1 MLFYRRAASELSR
14 AGIFYAQQGDVMST
28 SSNVD
33 PSDPISKGSSP
44 YSYVSSRDESLE
56 NHLAT
61 HLKEITRIGAAL
73 SVEKNIHKILEMI
86 VDEAKSLTNADAGTL
101 YILDREKK
109 ALQFQILQNDSMGD
123 RLGGTSGLEID
134 LPSVPLFNSQGEPN
148 HANVSSYTALTGET
162 INIPDVYDAEGFDFS
177 GPRSYDKSTGYRSK
191 SMLVLAMQNHEN
203 ETIGVLQLLNAQD
216 LKTGEVVSFSP
227 DYIDLV
233 VSLASQGAVA
243 LTNTQLI
250 QNLTDLFYAFIKS
263 IATAMDEK
271 SPYTGGHITRVV
283 DLTMTVA
290 KMINDTDQAPFQNT
304 CFSDDE
310 MEELRLAAWMHDV
323 GKITTP
329 EVIVDKATKLQSF
342 TDRIEFI
349 ETRFD
354 LIATVIEN
362 DCLKRKLELMTE
374 GKLDPQINSRLDQD
388 MSKQI
393 TTVKKDF
400 DFLRGINQAVEF
412 MGDDKLEI
420 LQEIAK
426 KTYLMNDKQ
435 YPYLTEDEVKN
446 LSIQKGTLTAEE
458 RTIIE
463 NHAEV
468 TFKMLNELPFPKKH
482 AMVPEY
488 AAGHHEKLDGSGY
501 FRHLSE
507 DNLPLQ
513 SRIMAIADIFEALTA
528 RDRPYKRPMKLS
540 QALKILSFLKKDG
553 HIDPDIHD
561 LVVNSNLFL
570 EYAKANMNPDQI
582 D

>member
-1 MLFYRRAASELSR
+1 
-14 AGIFYAQQGDVMST
+14 MSA

-33 PSDPISKGSSP
+33 SSDTISKGSSQ
-44 YSYVSSRDESLE
+44 YSYVSSRDEFLE
-56 NHLAT
+56 NHLAI
-61 HLKEITRIGAAL
+61 HLKKIARIGAAL
-73 SVEKNIHKILEMI
+73 SVEKNIHKLLEMI
-86 VDEAKSLTNADAGTL
+86 VDETKSLTNADAGTL
-101 YILDREKK
+101 YILDKDKK
-109 ALQFQILQNDSMGD
+109 ALQFQILQNDTMKI
-123 RLGGTSGLEID
+123 RLGGTSSAETN
-134 LPSVPLFNSQGEPN
+134 LPSVPLFDSQGNPN
-148 HANVSSYTALTGET
+148 HANVSSYAALTGEV

-177 GPRSYDKSTGYRSK
+177 GPRDYDQSTGYRSK

-216 LKTGEVVSFSP
+216 LETGEVVSFSP

-283 DLTMTVA
+283 DLTMMIA
-290 KMINDTDQAPFQNT
+290 KEINDTSRAPFQST

-310 MEELRLAAWMHDV
+310 MEELRLAAWMHDI

-342 TDRIEFI
+342 FDRIEFI

-354 LIATVIEN
+354 LIAATIEN
-362 DCLKRKLELMTE
+362 DFLKHKLKLSAE
-374 GKLDPQINSRLDQD
+374 GKLDTEMISRIDQD
-388 MSKQI
+388 MCEQLAA
-393 TTVKKDF
+393 VAKDF
-400 DFLRGINQAVEF
+400 DFLRTINQAVEF
-412 MGDDKLEI
+412 MDEDKLKQ
-420 LQEIAK
+420 LQKIAE
-426 KTYLMNDKQ
+426 KTYHMNDGRRS
-435 YPYLTEDEVKN
+435 YLSEDEVKN
-446 LSIQKGTLTAEE
+446 LSIRKGTLTEEE
-458 RTIIE
+458 RKIIE
-463 NHAEV
+463 NHVEV

-482 AMVPEY
+482 SMVAEY

-501 FRHLSE
+501 FRHLSK
-507 DNLPLQ
+507 DKLPLQ
-513 SRIMAIADIFEALTA
+513 SRIMAVADIFEALTA
-528 RDRPYKRPMKLS
+528 KDRPYKKPMKLS

-561 LVVNSNLFL
+561 LVVGSNLFL
-570 EYAKANMNPDQI
+570 EYAKAFMNPDQI
-582 D
+582 DEE

>member
-1 MLFYRRAASELSR
+1 MNTF
-14 AGIFYAQQGDVMST
+14 
-28 SSNVD
+28 SNFE
-33 PSDPISKGSSP
+33 PPGTRSKGLSP
-44 YSYVSSRDESLE
+44 YSYVQSKDKSLE
-56 NHLAT
+56 NHLAI

-73 SVEKNIHKILEMI
+73 SVEKNIHKLLEMI

-101 YILDREKK
+101 YILDKEQKV
-109 ALQFQILQNDSMGD
+109 LQFQILQNDSMKI
-123 RLGGTSGLEID
+123 RLGGTSGTETN
-134 LPSVPLFNSQGEPN
+134 LPSVPLFDSQGNPN
-148 HANVSSYTALTGET
+148 HANVSSYAALTGEV

-177 GPRSYDKSTGYRSK
+177 GPRNYDKSTGYRSK
-191 SMLVLAMQNHEN
+191 SMLVLAMRNHEN

-216 LKTGEVVSFSP
+216 LETGDIVSFSP

-283 DLTMTVA
+283 DLTMMIA
-290 KMINDTDQAPFQNT
+290 KEINDTGQAPFQNT

-342 TDRIEFI
+342 FDRIEFI

-354 LIATVIEN
+354 LIATAIEN
-362 DCLKRKLELMTE
+362 DFLKHKLKLSAE
-374 GKLDPQINSRLDQD
+374 GKLDLEMISRLDQD
-388 MSKQI
+388 MSEQI
-393 TTVKKDF
+393 TTVTEDF
-400 DFLRGINQAVEF
+400 AFLRDINQAVEF
-412 MGDDKLEI
+412 MDDDKLKQ
-420 LQEIAK
+420 LQNIAK
-426 KTYLMNDKQ
+426 KTYHLNDRQ
-435 YPYLTEDEVKN
+435 RPYLTEDEILN
-446 LSIQKGTLTAEE
+446 LSIRKGTLTEEE
-458 RTIIE
+458 RGIIE
-463 NHAEV
+463 NHVEV

-501 FRHLSE
+501 PRHLSK
-507 DNLPLQ
+507 DRLPLQ
-513 SRIMAIADIFEALTA
+513 SRIMAVADIFEALTA
-528 RDRPYKRPMKLS
+528 KDRPYKKPMKLS
-540 QALKILSFLKKDG
+540 QALNILSFLKKDG

-561 LVVNSNLFL
+561 LVISSNLFL
-570 EYAKANMNPDQI
+570 EYAKTFMNPDQI
-582 D
+582 DE

>member
-1 MLFYRRAASELSR
+1 M
-14 AGIFYAQQGDVMST
+14 
-28 SSNVD
+28 
-33 PSDPISKGSSP
+33 
-44 YSYVSSRDESLE
+44 
-56 NHLAT
+56 
-61 HLKEITRIGAAL
+61 EI
-73 SVEKNIHKILEMI
+73 
-86 VDEAKSLTNADAGTL
+86 
-101 YILDREKK
+101 
-109 ALQFQILQNDSMGD
+109 
-123 RLGGTSGLEID
+123 RLGGTSGIDID
-134 LPSVPLFNSQGEPN
+134 LPSVPLFDSQGEPN

-162 INIPDVYDAEGFDFS
+162 ISIPDVYDAEGFDFS

-216 LKTGEVVSFSP
+216 LETGEVVSFSP
-227 DYIDLV
+227 DYIDPV

-290 KMINDTDQAPFQNT
+290 KMINDTGQAPFQST

-342 TDRIEFI
+342 FDRIEFI
-349 ETRFD
+349 ETRFE
-354 LIATVIEN
+354 LIAAAIEN
-362 DCLKRKLELMTE
+362 DCLKHKLELSAE
-374 GKLDPQINSRLDQD
+374 GKLDPEMSSRLDQD
-388 MSKQI
+388 MSEQLA
-393 TTVKKDF
+393 TVTREF
-400 DFLRGINQAVEF
+400 DFLRSINQAVEF
-412 MGDDKLEI
+412 MDDDKLEK
-420 LQEIAK
+420 LQRIAK
-426 KTYLMNDKQ
+426 KTYHLNDRLR
-435 YPYLTEDEVKN
+435 PYLTEDETTN
-446 LSIQKGTLTAEE
+446 LSIRKGTLTDEE
-458 RTIIE
+458 RRIIE
-463 NHAEV
+463 NHVEV

-501 FRHLSE
+501 FRHLSKDE
-507 DNLPLQ
+507 LPLQ
-513 SRIMAIADIFEALTA
+513 SRIMAVADIFEALTA
-528 RDRPYKRPMKLS
+528 KDRPYKKPMKLS
-540 QALKILSFLKKDG
+540 QALEILSFLKKDG

-561 LVVNSNLFL
+561 LVISSDLLL
-570 EYAKANMNPDQI
+570 EYAKAFMNPDQI
-582 D
+582 DE

>member
-1 MLFYRRAASELSR
+1 MNTF
-14 AGIFYAQQGDVMST
+14 
-28 SSNVD
+28 SNFE
-33 PSDPISKGSSP
+33 PSGTRSKGLSP
-44 YSYVSSRDESLE
+44 YSYVQSRDKSLE
-56 NHLAT
+56 NHLAI
-61 HLKEITRIGAAL
+61 HLREITRIGAAL
-73 SVEKNIHKILEMI
+73 SVEKNIHKLLEMI

-101 YILDREKK
+101 YILDKEQK
-109 ALQFQILQNDSMGD
+109 ALQFQILQSDSMKI
-123 RLGGTSGLEID
+123 RLGGTSGTETN
-134 LPSVPLFNSQGEPN
+134 LPSVPLFDSQGNPN
-148 HANVSSYTALTGET
+148 HANVSSYAALTGEI

-177 GPRSYDKSTGYRSK
+177 GPRNYDKSTGYRSK
-191 SMLVLAMQNHEN
+191 SMLVLAMRNHEN

-216 LKTGEVVSFSP
+216 LETGDIVSFSP

-283 DLTMTVA
+283 DLTMMIA
-290 KMINDTDQAPFQNT
+290 KEINDTGQAPFRNT

-342 TDRIEFI
+342 FDRIEFI

-354 LIATVIEN
+354 LIATAIEN
-362 DCLKRKLELMTE
+362 DYLKHKLELSAE
-374 GKLDPQINSRLDQD
+374 GKLDPEMISRLDQD
-388 MSKQI
+388 MSEQI
-393 TTVKKDF
+393 TTVTKDF
-400 DFLRGINQAVEF
+400 AFLRDINQAVEF
-412 MGDDKLEI
+412 MDDDKLKQ
-420 LQEIAK
+420 LQNIAK
-426 KTYLMNDKQ
+426 KTYHLNDRQ
-435 YPYLTEDEVKN
+435 RPYLTEDEILN
-446 LSIQKGTLTAEE
+446 LSIRKGTLTEEE
-458 RTIIE
+458 RGIIE
-463 NHAEV
+463 NHVKV

-501 FRHLSE
+501 PRHLSK
-507 DNLPLQ
+507 DRLPLQ
-513 SRIMAIADIFEALTA
+513 SRIMAVADIFEALTA
-528 RDRPYKRPMKLS
+528 KDRPYKKPMKLS
-540 QALKILSFLKKDG
+540 QALNILSFLKKDG

-561 LVVNSNLFL
+561 LFISSNLFL
-570 EYAKANMNPDQI
+570 EYAKTFMNPDQI
-582 D
+582 DDE

>member
-1 MLFYRRAASELSR
+1 M
-14 AGIFYAQQGDVMST
+14 
-28 SSNVD
+28 N
-33 PSDPISKGSSP
+33 P
-44 YSYVSSRDESLE
+44 YSYIPSRKGSLE
-56 NHLAT
+56 NHLAR
-61 HLKEITRIGAAL
+61 HLKKITRIGAAL
-73 SVEKNIHKILEMI
+73 SVEKDIHKLLEMI

-101 YILDREKK
+101 YILNRDENN
-109 ALQFQILQNDSMGD
+109 LQFQILQNDSMNI
-123 RLGGTSGLEID
+123 RLGGTSGVEIN
-134 LPSVPLFNSQGEPN
+134 LPSVPLFDHQGRPN
-148 HANVSSYTALTGET
+148 HANVSSYVALTGET
-162 INIPDVYDAEGFDFS
+162 INIPDVYNAEGFDFS
-177 GPRSYDKSTGYRSK
+177 GPRAYDNSTGYRSK

-216 LKTGEVVSFSP
+216 LKTGEAVPFSP

-243 LTNTQLI
+243 LTNTHLI
-250 QNLTDLFYAFIKS
+250 QNLADLFYAFIKS

-283 DLTMTVA
+283 DLTMMIA
-290 KMINDTDQAPFQNT
+290 HMINHTDKAPFQDT

-342 TDRIEFI
+342 FDRIELI

-354 LIATVIEN
+354 LIAAAMEN
-362 DCLKRKLELMTE
+362 DCLQQKLQLSAE
-374 GKLDPQINSRLDQD
+374 GKLDPETTSRLEQHL
-388 MSKQI
+388 SERLA
-393 TTVKKDF
+393 TLAGDF
-400 DFLRGINQAVEF
+400 DFLRAINQSEEF
-412 MGDDKLEI
+412 MDDAKLEQ
-420 LQEIAK
+420 LQNIAR
-426 KTYLMNDKQ
+426 KTYRRQ
-435 YPYLTEDEVKN
+435 GGRHPYLTQDEMKN
-446 LSIQKGTLTAEE
+446 LSIRKGTLTEEE
-458 RTIIE
+458 RRIIE

-501 FRHLSE
+501 FRHLNK

-513 SRIMAIADIFEALTA
+513 SRIMAVADIFEALTA
-528 RDRPYKRPMKLS
+528 KDRPYKKPMKLS
-540 QALKILSFLKKDG
+540 QALEILSHLKKDG

-561 LVVNSNLFL
+561 LVVGSDLLL
-570 EYAKANMNPDQI
+570 EYAKAFMNPDQI
-582 D
+582 DMDIH

>member
-1 MLFYRRAASELSR
+1 MNTY
-14 AGIFYAQQGDVMST
+14 
-28 SSNVD
+28 SNFE
-33 PSDPISKGSSP
+33 PPGTRSKGLSP
-44 YSYVSSRDESLE
+44 YSYVQSKDKSLE
-56 NHLAT
+56 NHLAI

-73 SVEKNIHKILEMI
+73 SVEKNIHKLLEMI

-101 YILDREKK
+101 YILDKEQKV
-109 ALQFQILQNDSMGD
+109 LQFQILQNDSMKI
-123 RLGGTSGLEID
+123 RLGGTSGTETN
-134 LPSVPLFNSQGEPN
+134 LPSVPLFDSQGNPN
-148 HANVSSYTALTGET
+148 HANVSSYAALTGEV

-177 GPRSYDKSTGYRSK
+177 GPRNYDKSTGYRSK
-191 SMLVLAMQNHEN
+191 SMLVLAMRNHEN

-216 LKTGEVVSFSP
+216 LETGDIVSFSP

-283 DLTMTVA
+283 DLTMMIA
-290 KMINDTDQAPFQNT
+290 KEINDTGQAPFQNT

-342 TDRIEFI
+342 FDRIEFI

-354 LIATVIEN
+354 LIATAIEN
-362 DCLKRKLELMTE
+362 DFLKHKLKLSAE
-374 GKLDPQINSRLDQD
+374 GKLDLEMISRLDQD
-388 MSKQI
+388 MSEQI
-393 TTVKKDF
+393 TTVTEDF
-400 DFLRGINQAVEF
+400 AFLRDINQAVEF
-412 MGDDKLEI
+412 MDDDKLKQ
-420 LQEIAK
+420 LQNIAK
-426 KTYLMNDKQ
+426 KTYQLNDRQ
-435 YPYLTEDEVKN
+435 RPYLTEDEILN
-446 LSIQKGTLTAEE
+446 LSIRKGNLTEKE
-458 RTIIE
+458 RGIIE
-463 NHAEV
+463 NHVEV

-501 FRHLSE
+501 PRHLSK
-507 DNLPLQ
+507 DRLPLQ
-513 SRIMAIADIFEALTA
+513 SRIMAVADIFEALTA
-528 RDRPYKRPMKLS
+528 KDRPYKKPMKLS
-540 QALKILSFLKKDG
+540 QALNILSFLKKDG

-561 LVVNSNLFL
+561 LVISSNLFL
-570 EYAKANMNPDQI
+570 EYAKTFMNPDQI
-582 D
+582 DE

>member
-1 MLFYRRAASELSR
+1 MNTF
-14 AGIFYAQQGDVMST
+14 
-28 SSNVD
+28 SNFE
-33 PSDPISKGSSP
+33 PPGTRSKGLSP
-44 YSYVSSRDESLE
+44 YSYVQSKDKSLE
-56 NHLAT
+56 NHLAI

-73 SVEKNIHKILEMI
+73 SVEKNIHKLLEMI

-101 YILDREKK
+101 YILDKEQK
-109 ALQFQILQNDSMGD
+109 ALQFQILQNDSMKI
-123 RLGGTSGLEID
+123 RLGGTSGTETN
-134 LPSVPLFNSQGEPN
+134 LPSVPLFDSQGNPN
-148 HANVSSYTALTGET
+148 HANVSSYAALTGEV

-177 GPRSYDKSTGYRSK
+177 GPRNYDKSTGYRSK
-191 SMLVLAMQNHEN
+191 SMLVLAMRNHEN

-216 LKTGEVVSFSP
+216 LETGDIVSFSP

-283 DLTMTVA
+283 DLTMMIA
-290 KMINDTDQAPFQNT
+290 KEINDTGQAPFQNT

-342 TDRIEFI
+342 FDRIEFI

-354 LIATVIEN
+354 LIATAIEN
-362 DCLKRKLELMTE
+362 DFLKHKLELSAE
-374 GKLDPQINSRLDQD
+374 GKLDPEMISRLDQD
-388 MSKQI
+388 MSEQI
-393 TTVKKDF
+393 TTVTKDF
-400 DFLRGINQAVEF
+400 AFLRDINQAVEF
-412 MGDDKLEI
+412 MDDDKLKQ
-420 LQEIAK
+420 LQNIAK
-426 KTYLMNDKQ
+426 KTYHLNDRQ
-435 YPYLTEDEVKN
+435 RPYLTEDEILN
-446 LSIQKGTLTAEE
+446 LSIRKGNLTEEE
-458 RTIIE
+458 RGIIE
-463 NHAEV
+463 NHVEV

-501 FRHLSE
+501 PRHLSK
-507 DNLPLQ
+507 DSLPLQ
-513 SRIMAIADIFEALTA
+513 SRIMAVADIFEALTA
-528 RDRPYKRPMKLS
+528 KDRPYKKPMKLS
-540 QALKILSFLKKDG
+540 QALNILSFLKKDG

-561 LVVNSNLFL
+561 LVISSNLFL
-570 EYAKANMNPDQI
+570 EYAKAFMNPDQI
-582 D
+582 DDE